1 MASDPELWNLFCN
14 TLEDPDYEDLSYL
27 DDVDSPTAAAGS
39 GPPAPIDYTVVIPWF
54 WMYVRYSVLHLRPS
68 LRNMVTT
75 SEGPLLNVMQVN
87 GEQGRIVEDVEEQD
101 ITDCV
106 L

>member
-1 MASDPELWNLFCN
+1 
-14 TLEDPDYEDLSYL
+14 
-27 DDVDSPTAAAGS
+27 
-39 GPPAPIDYTVVIPWF
+39 
-54 WMYVRYSVLHLRPS
+54 MYVRYSVLHLRPS

-75 SEGPLLNVMQVN
+75 SEGPLLNIVQVH

>member
-1 MASDPELWNLFCN
+1 MC
-14 TLEDPDYEDLSYL
+14 
-27 DDVDSPTAAAGS
+27 
-39 GPPAPIDYTVVIPWF
+39 
-54 WMYVRYSVLHLRPS
+54 VRYSVLHLRPL
-68 LRNMVTT
+68 LRNMVTA
-75 SEGPLLNVMQVN
+75 SEGPLLNVVQVN